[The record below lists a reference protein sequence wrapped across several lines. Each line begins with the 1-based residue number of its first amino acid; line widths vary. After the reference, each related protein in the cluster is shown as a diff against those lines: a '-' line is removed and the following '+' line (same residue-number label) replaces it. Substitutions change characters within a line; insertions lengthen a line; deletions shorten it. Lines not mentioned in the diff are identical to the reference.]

1 MLNKHFFPL
10 ISIAL
15 LFVVFACKTSQEITT
30 NKLKPK
36 GAREIYRSLN
46 TDKDF
51 EWLVG
56 KMQIDFTDG
65 EQNRSFSANY
75 KMLKDSIIWISIAPA
90 LGIEL
95 FRVTLMPD
103 SVIVLDKINRKYF
116 SGNISKLGDKFNADL
131 DFQNLQ
137 DLILGIPVRLN
148 ESERY
153 KAEVQGNRYIFKN
166 IPSRKLRKGLGIL
179 KEEDFSLPPDSIY
192 LYEVQNKKIKKSIR
206 KDDEVY
212 VKRFI
217 LSQDLHYKGAYL
229 MDIEQNRLLEI
240 TYSKWQSLEG
250 SSLVLPIDMTLDMSD
265 LKGSMKLHIEIV
277 KLRAEKEQKLT
288 VRIPSGYERQEL

>member
-1 MLNKHFFPL
+1 
-10 ISIAL
+10 
-15 LFVVFACKTSQEITT
+15 VVFACKTSQELTT

-46 TDKDF
+46 ADKDF
-51 EWLVG
+51 KWLVG
-56 KMQIDFTDG
+56 KMQVDFDDG
-65 EQNRSFSANY
+65 AQKRSFSANY

-103 SVIVLDKINRKYF
+103 SVIVLDKINRTFF
-116 SGNISKLGDKFNADL
+116 SGNISKIGDKFNTDL
-131 DFQNLQ
+131 DFQNIQ

-153 KAEVQGNRYIFKN
+153 KAEIQDNRYIFKN

-240 TYSKWQSLEG
+240 EYTKWQSLEG
-250 SSLVLPIDMTLDMSD
+250 SALVLPIEITLDMSD
-265 LKGSMKLHIEIV
+265 LKGTMKLHIEIV
-277 KLRAEKEQKLT
+277 KLRAETEQKLT
-288 VRIPSGYERQEL
+288 IRIPSGYERQEL